1 MISEK
6 AQIEKSAVI
15 GKNVDIAPFAS
26 IGENTHIMDGAVIG
40 QGAVIGINTTI
51 GEGTKVSPYAV
62 LGTPPQDLKY
72 AGEETFCEIGKNCT
86 IREFVTVNRGTT
98 ATGKT
103 VVGDN
108 VLLMAY
114 VHVAHDCRVG
124 NGVIMSNCVGIA
136 GHVSIG
142 ENAIMGAYAAVHQFT
157 RIGMLAM
164 VGGMARIN
172 QDVPPYSM
180 AAGSPAYVYGLNR
193 IGLSRAGFS
202 PEDLAVLKKAYKIIF
217 RDSLLKE
224 DALKEAEKLEQT
236 ESVKKLIEF
245 VRSSTR
251 GITPSKT
258 LIEGQK
264 GGFDA

>member
-1 MISEK
+1 MISDK
-6 AQIEKSAVI
+6 AEIAKSADI
-15 GKNVDIAPFAS
+15 GKNVEIAPFAS
-26 IGENTHIMDGAVIG
+26 VGEKASILDGAVIG
-40 QGAVIGINTTI
+40 QGAVIGRNTTI

-103 VVGDN
+103 IVGDN
-108 VLLMAY
+108 ALLMAY

-124 NGVIMSNCVGIA
+124 NGVVMSNCVGIA

-142 ENAIMGAYAAVHQFT
+142 ESAIMGAYAAVHQFT

-164 VGGMARIN
+164 VGGTARIN

-180 AAGSPAYVYGLNR
+180 IAGSPAYVYGLNR

-202 PEDLAVLKKAYKIIF
+202 PEELTLLKKAYRVIF
-217 RDSLLKE
+217 RSSLLKE
-224 DALKEAEKLEQT
+224 EALKEAEKLEQT
-236 ESVKKLIEF
+236 EAVKRLIEF
-245 VRSSTR
+245 VRSSKR
-251 GITPSKT
+251 GITPSK
-258 LIEGQK
+258 
-264 GGFDA
+264 

>member
-1 MISEK
+1 MISDK
-6 AQIEKSAVI
+6 AQIASSAEI
-15 GKNVDIAPFAS
+15 GKDVEIEALAS
-26 IGENTHIMDGAVIG
+26 IGEKARIMDGAVIG
-40 QGAVIGINTTI
+40 QGAVIGRNTTI
-51 GEGTKVSPYAV
+51 GAFTKVSPYAV

-124 NGVIMSNCVGIA
+124 NGVIMSNCVSLA

-142 ENAIMGAYAAVHQFT
+142 EKAILGGYAAVHQFT
-157 RIGMLAM
+157 RIGELAM
-164 VGGMARIN
+164 VGGTARIN

-180 AAGSPAYVYGLNR
+180 TAGSPAFVYGLNR

-202 PEDLAVLKKAYKIIF
+202 PEELTLLKKAYRIIF
-217 RDSLLKE
+217 RSALLKDE
-224 DALKEAEKLEQT
+224 ALKEAEKLEQT
-236 ESVKKLIEF
+236 SALKNLIEF
-245 VRSSTR
+245 GRNSKR
-251 GITPSKT
+251 GITPSK
-258 LIEGQK
+258 
-264 GGFDA
+264 

>member
-1 MISEK
+1 MISDK
-6 AQIEKSAVI
+6 AQIASSAEI
-15 GKNVDIAPFAS
+15 GKDVEIEALAS
-26 IGENTHIMDGAVIG
+26 IGEKARIMDGAVIG
-40 QGAVIGINTTI
+40 QGAVIGRNTTI
-51 GEGTKVSPYAV
+51 GAFTKVSPYAV

-124 NGVIMSNCVGIA
+124 NGVIMSNCVSLA

-142 ENAIMGAYAAVHQFT
+142 EKAILGGYAAVHQFT
-157 RIGMLAM
+157 RIGELAM
-164 VGGMARIN
+164 VGGTARIN
-172 QDVPPYSM
+172 QDVPPYAM
-180 AAGSPAYVYGLNR
+180 TAGSPAFVYGLNR

-202 PEDLAVLKKAYKIIF
+202 PEELTLLKKAYRIIF
-217 RDSLLKE
+217 RSALLKDE
-224 DALKEAEKLEQT
+224 ALKEAEKLEQT
-236 ESVKKLIEF
+236 SALKNLIEF
-245 VRSSTR
+245 VRNSKR
-251 GITPSKT
+251 GITPSK
-258 LIEGQK
+258 
-264 GGFDA
+264 